1 MLISAQDNQV
11 TKTVGYDLLCL
22 NSREEALHAVDLLSS
37 LIYIYIFLCKVLRI
51 AFASIVGLWLAESP
65 GYT

>member
-1 MLISAQDNQV
+1 MYVDLIEIS
-11 TKTVGYDLLCL
+11 KTMGYDLVCL
-22 NSREEALHAVDLLSS
+22 NSREKALHVVDLLSS

-51 AFASIVGLWLAESP
+51 AFASIVRLWLAESP